1 MPEAVQIA
9 FDCLPLRSISRL
21 DIPLDAS
28 PEYRAQCERL
38 KSAIEKHGPANSY
51 YLLRAHC
58 VFHLANSEIDG
69 MLRFR
74 FEGTV
79 LTDPGD
85 AKAVA
90 ADLVIELT
98 GHTCDDVP
106 QPVAAWLEKIVSR
119 AVQVEFDRYIAAG
132 DLTAAVQKSETLRR
146 QSDSDASFV
155 GMYL

>member
-1 MPEAVQIA
+1 MPEAVQIS
-9 FDCLPLRSISRL
+9 FDCLPLRSIHRL
-21 DIPLDAS
+21 EVPLDAS
-28 PEYRAQCERL
+28 AEYRAQCERI
-38 KSAIEKHGPANSY
+38 KAAIEKHGPANSY
-51 YLLRAHC
+51 YLRAAQC
-58 VFHLANSEIDG
+58 AFHLANSEIDG
-69 MLRFR
+69 MIRFR

-85 AKAVA
+85 AKAVYT
-90 ADLVIELT
+90 DLVIELA

-106 QPVAAWLEKIVSR
+106 QPVLDWFEKIVSR

-132 DLTAAVQKSETLRR
+132 DLTAAVQKSEALRQ

>member
-1 MPEAVQIA
+1 MPEAVQIS

-69 MLRFR
+69 MIRFQ

-98 GHTCDDVP
+98 AHTCDDVP
-106 QPVAAWLEKIVSR
+106 QPVAEWLEKIVSR
-119 AVQVEFDRYIAAG
+119 AVQVEFDRYIATG
-132 DLTAAVQKSETLRR
+132 DLAAAVQKSAALRR